1 MNSVEFDLFLHA
13 EPRRRSVLV
22 YREFRMAALVAVSA
36 VRLDRVSAM
45 GRAAGVGGGARKA
58 GGQPGTPLR
67 IIARQARRSAASSG
81 HLLWSR
87 PNKVSRALPTERSY
101 TSGAGRRA
109 VACACACAFTC
120 TCACSVPVP
129 CYPTFNQ
136 AICKDPIRFADTQS
150 LMHSRPLP
158 RPRPNRLRLS
168 HASPSP
174 PHARRPPSR
183 ARLVNG
189 VDVGT
194 GAGDTGGVSLFVN
207 GGDHGNQKSDFAIA
221 EVVVWP
227 RGLTDVEMRGVSEHL
242 MNRLD

>member
-1 MNSVEFDLFLHA
+1 
-13 EPRRRSVLV
+13 
-22 YREFRMAALVAVSA
+22 MAALVAISA
-36 VRLDRVSAM
+36 VRLGRVSAM
-45 GRAAGVGGGARKA
+45 GRAAGRGSVGGGARKA
-58 GGQPGTPLR
+58 GGGSPLR
-67 IIARQARRSAASSG
+67 SIARQARRSAASSG

-136 AICKDPIRFADTQS
+136 AICKDPIRVADTQS
-150 LMHSRPLP
+150 IVHSRPLP

-242 MNRLD
+242 MNRLG